1 MNKKPQNPYFFAGV
15 TAFLVIAAA
24 ILVFFAVFHFK
35 GILSFLS
42 TVNRI
47 LRPIYYGAVL
57 AFLLLPIHRAILRF
71 LTGLTPDSRLSD
83 RRNLSFLNAVAIIL
97 SLLFAA
103 LVIYILLAMVLPQV
117 YESVVGLVQSIPG
130 YFMTLQ
136 ERLMEFLANNP
147 DIQTAVMPYYN
158 SVAVSVEEWLQS
170 DLLPN
175 LESVNSS
182 LSWFQQEIVPRLTS
196 MFSSVSAVFIAL
208 LMLAK
213 DLLIAVIVSVY
224 LLARKDIFSAQAKKI
239 VYSVCETRWA
249 DLIVEEVRNAYR
261 IMSGFING
269 KLLDSLIIGIIALV
283 CCNLFN
289 FPYPALLAV
298 IIGVTNVIPFFGP
311 FIGAIPCAL
320 LILIISPIQCVYFV
334 IFILVLQQFDGNILG
349 PKMMEAVTVNF
360 TYPFLKKVEQLAD
373 DKTMILLC
381 PKTTLALIG
390 TEKAKFVDHQLEEPI
405 GYAQACIHM
414 IGKAHF
420 AGQMCIKNVGYQLN
434 HGIFKEVKLL

>member
-136 ERLMEFLANNP
+136 EL
-147 DIQTAVMPYYN
+147 
-158 SVAVSVEEWLQS
+158 
-170 DLLPN
+170 
-175 LESVNSS
+175 
-182 LSWFQQEIVPRLTS
+182 
-196 MFSSVSAVFIAL
+196 
-208 LMLAK
+208 
-213 DLLIAVIVSVY
+213 
-224 LLARKDIFSAQAKKI
+224 
-239 VYSVCETRWA
+239 
-249 DLIVEEVRNAYR
+249 
-261 IMSGFING
+261 
-269 KLLDSLIIGIIALV
+269 SLIH
-283 CCNLFN
+283 
-289 FPYPALLAV
+289 
-298 IIGVTNVIPFFGP
+298 
-311 FIGAIPCAL
+311 
-320 LILIISPIQCVYFV
+320 IS
-334 IFILVLQQFDGNILG
+334 
-349 PKMMEAVTVNF
+349 
-360 TYPFLKKVEQLAD
+360 
-373 DKTMILLC
+373 
-381 PKTTLALIG
+381 
-390 TEKAKFVDHQLEEPI
+390 EPTRP
-405 GYAQACIHM
+405 
-414 IGKAHF
+414 
-420 AGQMCIKNVGYQLN
+420 
-434 HGIFKEVKLL
+434 

>member
-42 TVNRI
+42 TVNHI

-158 SVAVSVEEWLQS
+158 SVAVSVE
-170 DLLPN
+170 
-175 LESVNSS
+175 
-182 LSWFQQEIVPRLTS
+182 
-196 MFSSVSAVFIAL
+196 
-208 LMLAK
+208 
-213 DLLIAVIVSVY
+213 
-224 LLARKDIFSAQAKKI
+224 
-239 VYSVCETRWA
+239 
-249 DLIVEEVRNAYR
+249 
-261 IMSGFING
+261 SG
-269 KLLDSLIIGIIALV
+269 S
-283 CCNLFN
+283 
-289 FPYPALLAV
+289 
-298 IIGVTNVIPFFGP
+298 
-311 FIGAIPCAL
+311 
-320 LILIISPIQCVYFV
+320 SPICSP
-334 IFILVLQQFDGNILG
+334 IWS
-349 PKMMEAVTVNF
+349 PSTA
-360 TYPFLKKVEQLAD
+360 
-373 DKTMILLC
+373 LC
-381 PKTTLALIG
+381 PGSSRRSFPGSPPCSPVCPLCSS
-390 TEKAKFVDHQLEEPI
+390 P
-405 GYAQACIHM
+405 C
-414 IGKAHF
+414 
-420 AGQMCIKNVGYQLN
+420 
-434 HGIFKEVKLL
+434 

>member
-47 LRPIYYGAVL
+47 LRPIYYGSGPGFPVAAHPP
-57 AFLLLPIHRAILRF
+57 AFKI

-158 SVAVSVEEWLQS
+158 SVAVSVE
-170 DLLPN
+170 
-175 LESVNSS
+175 
-182 LSWFQQEIVPRLTS
+182 
-196 MFSSVSAVFIAL
+196 
-208 LMLAK
+208 
-213 DLLIAVIVSVY
+213 
-224 LLARKDIFSAQAKKI
+224 
-239 VYSVCETRWA
+239 
-249 DLIVEEVRNAYR
+249 
-261 IMSGFING
+261 SG
-269 KLLDSLIIGIIALV
+269 S
-283 CCNLFN
+283 
-289 FPYPALLAV
+289 
-298 IIGVTNVIPFFGP
+298 
-311 FIGAIPCAL
+311 
-320 LILIISPIQCVYFV
+320 SPICSP
-334 IFILVLQQFDGNILG
+334 IWS
-349 PKMMEAVTVNF
+349 PSTA
-360 TYPFLKKVEQLAD
+360 
-373 DKTMILLC
+373 LC
-381 PKTTLALIG
+381 PGSSRRSFPGSPPCSPVCPLCSS
-390 TEKAKFVDHQLEEPI
+390 P
-405 GYAQACIHM
+405 C
-414 IGKAHF
+414 
-420 AGQMCIKNVGYQLN
+420 
-434 HGIFKEVKLL
+434 